1 MENLVLIVPGLHDG
15 LSLLDK
21 LRAYIIRNPQKKF
34 IFKPHPRSGHFKN
47 GIPEKYNYVNMS
59 VGDEHISEYLA
70 KVSEVIATYSSVGSE
85 AYLLGIRTYLVCL
98 PNKIN
103 ESPLLDLYERK
114 PDSLIN
120 IIW

>member
-1 MENLVLIVPGLHDG
+1 MELVMI
-15 LSLLDK
+15 
-21 LRAYIIRNPQKKF
+21 KKF
-34 IFKPHPRSGHFKN
+34 KIDLIMEKVKTYLIALRNIIVGINLISFGLLLNPRKLVST
-47 GIPEKYNYVNMS
+47 
-59 VGDEHISEYLA
+59 ISILL
-70 KVSEVIATYSSVGSE
+70 SHYSSVGSE